1 MPGHGSVTPSESVT
15 PAAVRLSVL
24 SLPFNSRSDSEVTVP
39 ADHDCDCPTA
49 APLSR
54 VESRHGAS
62 GRVPVSRSILQVLSN
77 PAYNW
82 DFRGSSGGCYGASS
96 ARHLNAVLVDPRGSR
111 PLATAGGGG
120 PRAG

>member
-54 VESRHGAS
+54 VESRAS
-62 GRVPVSRSILQVLSN
+62 GRVSRSLLEVLSN
-77 PAYNW
+77 P
-82 DFRGSSGGCYGASS
+82 GLTLG
-96 ARHLNAVLVDPRGSR
+96 LPRLR
-111 PLATAGGGG
+111 WRLL
-120 PRAG
+120 RCK